1 VMVDWVNAGATGG
14 SFTVLVFANRLSS
27 GLDIAYK
34 LQRLQLQATFAG
46 DEACNLRFD
55 TFRGWLWHDVRYVR
69 WRLLIGNGA
78 SVGDLRLP
86 IAPPSKHA

>member
-1 VMVDWVNAGATGG
+1 MILLTAQIFVTESLHFILCFNAGATGG

-46 DEACNLRFD
+46 MQFAL
-55 TFRGWLWHDVRYVR
+55 
-69 WRLLIGNGA
+69 
-78 SVGDLRLP
+78 
-86 IAPPSKHA
+86 